1 MKWGTFNNP
10 RLVYGEEGVSL
21 PPKPK
26 KKKEEPKLD
35 KDGEP
40 LPPLHD
46 RAFRPG
52 GPKKS
57 VHPTIE
63 KFPLYMANPPKEL
76 KRKIIKEGE
85 EPEERPSFKLTYNH
99 RTRPC
104 NSVATNYRN
113 LKSQF
118 PSAFIRR

>member
-1 MKWGTFNNP
+1 MKWGAFNNP
-10 RLVYGEEGVSL
+10 RLVYGEEGIAL
-21 PPKPK
+21 PPKAP
-26 KKKEEPKLD
+26 KKKEEVKMGT
-35 KDGEP
+35 DGEP

-57 VHPTIE
+57 IHPTIE
-63 KFPLYMANPPKEL
+63 KFPNYMENPPKAL
-76 KRKIIKEGE
+76 KRKVIKEGE
-85 EPEERPSFKLTYNH
+85 EEERPRFKLTYNH

-118 PSAFIRR
+118 PTAFLKR

>member
-10 RLVYGEEGVSL
+10 KLVYGEPEGGL

-26 KKKEEPKLD
+26 KKEEPPKLD
-35 KDGEP
+35 ENGEP

-57 VHPTIE
+57 VYPTIE
-63 KFPLYMANPPKEL
+63 PFPKYMENPPK
-76 KRKIIKEGE
+76 
-85 EPEERPSFKLTYNH
+85 
-99 RTRPC
+99 
-104 NSVATNYRN
+104 
-113 LKSQF
+113 
-118 PSAFIRR
+118 